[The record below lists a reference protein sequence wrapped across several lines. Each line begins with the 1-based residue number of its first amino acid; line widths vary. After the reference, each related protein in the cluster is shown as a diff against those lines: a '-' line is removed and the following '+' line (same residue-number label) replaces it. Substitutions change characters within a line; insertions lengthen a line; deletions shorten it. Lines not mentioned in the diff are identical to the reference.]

1 MTADIPGYLRD
12 RRGIRTVDMSG
23 DLLRRLTMPGD
34 VISIAPAFCCLMVL
48 YPVYMLVADISRLN
62 VPPPSPARINVSF
75 GASPEAEDA
84 QRGNRPGDGRGTHII
99 GRGVGGEEGHE
110 EGAEGIVEAPDK
122 GGFLGCVHGVSCNP
136 IEFDGFA
143 VGSGSPSLAAPRTGR
158 RGDTRE

>member
-1 MTADIPGYLRD
+1 MVRPN
-12 RRGIRTVDMSG
+12 V
-23 DLLRRLTMPGD
+23 RRLHVAALRP
-34 VISIAPAFCCLMVL
+34 VAVVPA
-48 YPVYMLVADISRLN
+48 
-62 VPPPSPARINVSF
+62 F

-84 QRGNRPGDGRGTHII
+84 QRANRPGDGRGTHII
-99 GRGVGGEEGHE
+99 GRGVGGEEGH
-110 EGAEGIVEAPDK
+110 GAGAWGIVEAPDK